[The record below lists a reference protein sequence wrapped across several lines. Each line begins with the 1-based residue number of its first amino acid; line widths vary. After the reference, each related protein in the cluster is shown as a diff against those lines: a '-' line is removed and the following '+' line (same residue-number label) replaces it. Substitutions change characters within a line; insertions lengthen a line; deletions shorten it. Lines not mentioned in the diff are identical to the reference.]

1 VSHFLRFSSASL
13 SKSRRLLPFSSC
25 SCHRR
30 DHAWCAAE
38 PSRMSQ
44 HYLRWYWSLVENPH
58 LPLKFKTLQWYFGVF
73 ADSISLPSYATAS
86 FLLCQFHVS
95 HFLRFSSAPL
105 SKSRRMVP
113 FSSCKPPSS
122 FCTPP
127 NSCFLF
133 SFVSSFLFSFGS
145 FLFLF
150 FLVCFYVFP
159 RLCFLLFFLLLY
171 FLIVFIFPTLFFYPP
186 LCFVLA
192 FFFVVFTFL
201 LIVSLLYVLKT
212 WASLFP

>member
-1 VSHFLRFSSASL
+1 L
-13 SKSRRLLPFSSC
+13 SR
-25 SCHRR
+25 
-30 DHAWCAAE
+30 
-38 PSRMSQ
+38 
-44 HYLRWYWSLVENPH
+44 HYLRLYWSLVENPH

-73 ADSISLPSYATAS
+73 ACALCLLSSAFADSISLPSYVTAS

-95 HFLRFSSAPL
+95 HFLLFSSAPL

-159 RLCFLLFFLLLY
+159 RLCFLLFFLLLSISLL
-171 FLIVFIFPTLFFYPP
+171 FLFFL
-186 LCFVLA
+186 LCFFIHFSVLFLLFFCCVYFSPHCFVTLRLKDLGFFVSLT
-192 FFFVVFTFL
+192 FFFER
-201 LIVSLLYVLKT
+201 
-212 WASLFP
+212 LFP